1 MGTQLYNSHY
11 RYSCELF
18 SVELLV
24 PSWLVGGGGG
34 TVGLGLGVLGLTLVG
49 HIGNI
54 ASISIYSVGHLLQP
68 AVREGNIVAAR
79 GGVPIPV
86 LVGAVVVLAVVVLD
100 AVGVGVL
107 GGLVRVGGLLVRR
120 GGGVGGG
127 GVGQGGG
134 DEHCQG
140 EDDLQHNA
148 MSNLD
153 LLCVLILLVVNVFM
167 Q

>member
-1 MGTQLYNSHY
+1 MGTQMYNSHY
-11 RYSCELF
+11 RYSRELL
-18 SVELLV
+18 SVEQLLV
-24 PSWLVGGGGG
+24 ASWLVGGGGG

-54 ASISIYSVGHLLQP
+54 ASVSVYSVGHLLQP
-68 AVREGNIVAAR
+68 AVREGNIVAAG
-79 GGVPIPV
+79 GGVPVSV

-120 GGGVGGG
+120 GRGVGGG

-140 EDDLQHNA
+140 EDDLRQNA
-148 MSNLD
+148 MSNVD
-153 LLCVLILLVVNVFM
+153 LLIFLKSVN
-167 Q
+167 

>member
-24 PSWLVGGGGG
+24 ASWLVGGGGG
-34 TVGLGLGVLGLTLVG
+34 TVGLGLGILGLTLVG

-153 LLCVLILLVVNVFM
+153 LLYVLMLLVNVFM